1 MESFRGLSRES
12 KWLMF
17 APPECKTPEYLYHC
31 IETNDSIFQ
40 RVLHNFAPDSDVAI
54 KAMELAVAFK
64 RELFVEILKD
74 YGVSPKPDSEESKD
88 VSPGEA
94 KDVSPKPDSSESKDI
109 SPGEAKD
116 VSPGDA

>member
-1 MESFRGLSRES
+1 MDNFRNLSRES

-31 IETNDSIFQ
+31 IEINDSIFQ

-74 YGVSPKPDSEESKD
+74 YGVKNFSSGDAKNFSPKPDSEESKD
-88 VSPGEA
+88 VSP
-94 KDVSPKPDSSESKDI
+94 D
-109 SPGEAKD
+109 
-116 VSPGDA
+116 DA

>member
-1 MESFRGLSRES
+1 MDNFRNLSRES

-31 IETNDSIFQ
+31 IEINDSIFQ
-40 RVLHNFAPDSDVAI
+40 RALHNFAPDSDVAI

-74 YGVSPKPDSEESKD
+74 YGVKDVSPKPDSEESKD
-88 VSPGEA
+88 VSPKPDSEES
-94 KDVSPKPDSSESKDI
+94 KDVSPD
-109 SPGEAKD
+109 
-116 VSPGDA
+116 DA

>member
-1 MESFRGLSRES
+1 MDNFRNLSRES

-31 IETNDSIFQ
+31 IEINDSIFQ

-74 YGVSPKPDSEESKD
+74 YGVKDRPQVYPGDAKDISPEPDSEESK
-88 VSPGEA
+88 E
-94 KDVSPKPDSSESKDI
+94 VSPKPGD
-109 SPGEAKD
+109 AKD